1 MFLIVNRHNYQ
12 NRIATW
18 IIFCLSVS
26 LTHILGISWHYVC
39 ACFHSLYFLFTAVKI
54 DLFFSYCFQIVD
66 CRIKHILR
74 YMKDHTKTSI
84 KSCEHTIQKRYQFR
98 SHFNIY
104 DKLNNYIYNL
114 TISSGWDQY
123 ERFQMFL
130 YLIELHIQFCLSF
143 IILIMI

>member
-1 MFLIVNRHNYQ
+1 MDYILFVSVINTYIGDFLALCVCLLPFPLLPFYRRKNR
-12 NRIATW
+12 
-18 IIFCLSVS
+18 S
-26 LTHILGISWHYVC
+26 
-39 ACFHSLYFLFTAVKI
+39 
-54 DLFFSYCFQIVD
+54 FFSYCFQIVD

-84 KSCEHTIQKRYQFR
+84 KSCEHTIQKQYQFR

-104 DKLNNYIYNL
+104 HKLNNYIYNL